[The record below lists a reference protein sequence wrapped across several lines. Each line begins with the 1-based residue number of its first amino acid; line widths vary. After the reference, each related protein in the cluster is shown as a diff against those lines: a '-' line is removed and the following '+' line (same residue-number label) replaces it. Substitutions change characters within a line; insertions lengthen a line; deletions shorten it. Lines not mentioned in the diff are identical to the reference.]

1 MNVLYDQ
8 YPAALKLV
16 PAGAASPMK
25 VLSPTSALAPPP
37 SKPVTPLSPGKAAE
51 SSLLSSAAAAAAA
64 GMNPKLLA
72 PPKGPENASES
83 LNIVNQESNGTG
95 KSLI

>member
-1 MNVLYDQ
+1 MYDQ

-51 SSLLSSAAAAAAA
+51 SSLLSAAAAAAAA
-64 GMNPKLLA
+64 GMTPKLLA

-95 KSLI
+95 KSLT

>member
-51 SSLLSSAAAAAAA
+51 SSLLSAAAAAAAA
-64 GMNPKLLA
+64 GMTPKLLA

-95 KSLI
+95 KSLT